1 MKIKEL
7 RTGDRVRVTLDRS
20 FVQAPWREGDR
31 FLYVN
36 AGCEGLAIPVEEDG
50 IEVEAL
56 APDFEDNTVWADR
69 TGHLWLAQT
78 HPADLDEENDTI
90 RLHSSLGEYSIEEAM
105 ESHGPFWPVRLVWP

>member
-36 AGCEGLAIPVEEDG
+36 AGSEGLAIPVEEDG

-69 TGHLWLAQT
+69 DGHLWLAQID
-78 HPADLDEENDTI
+78 PLDDDEVI
-90 RLHSSLGEYSIEEAM
+90 LLHSSLGERSIEAAM
-105 ESHGPFWPVRLVWP
+105 KDHGPFWPVRLVWP